1 MKTGLFFG
9 SFNPIHIGHLAIA
22 NYMVEF
28 TDLDK
33 IWFVV
38 SPHNPLKQKNT
49 LLSDQHR
56 LQMVRLAIEFDN
68 RFKAS
73 NIEFDMPQPSYTI
86 NTLTYLKEKYPKH
99 EFVLIMGSDG
109 LTTFNKWKNY
119 KELIANYQRYVYP
132 RPGTP
137 TELLQNIEN
146 GIIVNA
152 PSIEISSTFIRDAI
166 SEGKDV
172 RYFVPEKV
180 WQFIHEMNF
189 FKPLPLKK
197 LPKTGSQ
204 NPA

>member
-28 TDLDK
+28 TDLDN

-38 SPHNPLKQKNT
+38 SPHNPLKQKST

-56 LQMVRLAIEFDN
+56 LQMVRLAIEYDN

-73 NIEFDMPQPSYTI
+73 NIEFSLPQPSYTI
-86 NTLTYLKEKYPKH
+86 NTLTYLKEKYPNH

-119 KELIANYQRYVYP
+119 KELMTNYQRYIYP

-137 TELLQNIEN
+137 VELLQNIEN
-146 GIIVNA
+146 GMVVNA
-152 PSIEISSTFIRDAI
+152 PLIEISSTFIREAI
-166 SEGKDV
+166 AGGKDV
-172 RYFVPEKV
+172 RYFLPEKV
-180 WQFIHEMNF
+180 WQFIYEMNF
-189 FKPLPLKK
+189 FKPLPIKNT
-197 LPKTGSQ
+197 PKTDNQ
-204 NPA
+204 NPT